1 MKSEKEIQAM
11 KKELQEAIREGPLGA
26 NERLECFASG
36 MVWALQWVLG
46 ELEEGEGRGGEV
58 TGYLCLACRAH
69 LLIPAWKD
77 DGTPYCPY
85 CGSLQ
90 VRAEVKG

>member
-11 KKELQEAIREGPLGA
+11 KKELQEAIRFGPLGA

-46 ELEEGEGRGGEV
+46 ELDEEGR
-58 TGYLCLACRAH
+58 
-69 LLIPAWKD
+69 
-77 DGTPYCPY
+77 
-85 CGSLQ
+85 
-90 VRAEVKG
+90 